1 MLLQH
6 EIEPNIALA
15 FQTVDIEAYIQS
27 SSVLHVDLIR
37 LEHEYRTICQPVWD
51 AAVFELYLGSVGY
64 VLGTTRDLTDCGRW
78 GTNHHLITDLNF
90 WQRDQTFDSLAVE
103 LRDFKSL

>member
-15 FQTVDIEAYIQS
+15 FQTADIETYNK
-27 SSVLHVDLIR
+27 
-37 LEHEYRTICQPVWD
+37 EYRTICQPVWD

-78 GTNHHLITDLNF
+78 RTNHHLITDLNF